1 MFSGRHGRH
10 EHWPLFNRIPVRYKL
25 LCGFLLVALL
35 LGGFGAYLWT
45 TVDGVATVFGGVDDQ
60 YKELKEISQLQ
71 TANSE
76 MADAVKAYI
85 LTGDEKWIDTYDRS
99 SIGFDKALEI
109 LRFDEDDPEEVS
121 IILEI
126 ESVSSRLKGTE
137 LLILAKAQS
146 GDVDR
151 AIELFDESYESFHS
165 EVARLTGDLVVKE
178 SRDVAAGI
186 ERGKSHLTSLKTG
199 MVGLLSG
206 LVLSVVVISTF
217 LASLISR
224 PLMKLVGTA
233 YAISRGNLGARVPIT
248 SGDEIGRLGVAF
260 NDMADH
266 LQRSYSNLEHQVAE
280 RTQELSVTN
289 LELQIEISWRRR
301 AEMKFAE
308 ARDAALEASQAKSE
322 FLASMSH
329 EIRTPMNTI
338 MGMADLLAESRLT
351 TEQREYINAFRAAGD
366 NLLTLIN
373 EILDLSKIEAG
384 HLTLES
390 VDFDLHQLAEQTTE
404 ILDVVAH
411 EKGVAVLY
419 RIGTDVPTGLVGDPS
434 RLRQVL
440 TNLLS
445 NAVKFTQKGDVELDI
460 RNDPV
465 TSEAGCLLFR
475 VSDTGIGIPPEKLET
490 IFDSFTQAD
499 SSTTREYGGTG
510 LGLAIA
516 RRLVQLMGGRIWA
529 ESEPGA
535 GSTFF
540 FTAKLEVQALTLT
553 RALSPPISKA
563 SQGTV
568 VGPNSWNQ
576 RFSLRILLVEDS
588 RPNRLLVQAYL
599 KNTQH
604 QLETAENGEAG
615 VTKFT
620 GGEYD
625 LVLMDMQMPV
635 MDGYAAT
642 RAIRQW
648 QTERGVEPTPII
660 ALTAYALKD
669 DAQKSREAGCSD
681 HITKPIRKAHLMEV
695 IQAHTWRL
703 KHEQSRQY

>member
-1 MFSGRHGRH
+1 MSSGRHGSH
-10 EHWPLFNRIPVRYKL
+10 EHCPLFHRIPIRYKL
-25 LCGFLLVALL
+25 LCGFLLVAFL
-35 LGGFGAYLWT
+35 LGGFGTYLWT
-45 TVDGVATVFGGVDDQ
+45 TVDGVATVFGSVDDQ
-60 YKELKEISQLQ
+60 YKELREFSQLQ
-71 TANSE
+71 AANSE

-99 SIGFDKALEI
+99 SIGFDKALEV
-109 LRFDEDDPEEVS
+109 LRFYEDDSEEVS

-126 ESVSSRLKGTE
+126 ESVSNRLKGTE

-146 GDVDR
+146 GEVDR
-151 AIELFDESYESFHS
+151 AIELFDESYESYHS
-165 EVARLTGDLVVKE
+165 ELARLASDLVVKE

-199 MVGLLSG
+199 MVVLLCG
-206 LVLSVVVISTF
+206 LVLAVVVISSF

-233 YAISRGNLGARVPIT
+233 HAISRGNLGARVPIT

-266 LQRSYSNLEHQVAE
+266 LQRSYSNLEHQVTE

-308 ARDAALEASQAKSE
+308 ARDAALEASRAKSE

-351 TEQREYINAFRAAGD
+351 SEQREYINAFRAAGD

-384 HLTLES
+384 HLTLGS
-390 VDFDLHQLAEQTTE
+390 VNFDLRQLVKQTTE

-411 EKGVAVLY
+411 EKGVAALY
-419 RIGTDVPTGLVGDPS
+419 RIGADVPTALVGDPG
-434 RLRQVL
+434 RLRQLL
-440 TNLLS
+440 TNLLG

-460 RNDPV
+460 RNDPGA
-465 TSEAGCLLFR
+465 SEAGCLLFR

-529 ESEPGA
+529 ESKPGA
-535 GSTFF
+535 GSIFF
-540 FTAKLEVQALTLT
+540 FTAKLGVQAIIPT
-553 RALSPPISKA
+553 RALSPHISRA
-563 SQGTV
+563 SQGTI
-568 VGPNSWNQ
+568 VGPNPSNQ

-604 QLETAENGEAG
+604 QLEIAENGEAG
-615 VTKFT
+615 VAKFT
-620 GGEYD
+620 GGTYD

-648 QTERGVEPTPII
+648 QAERGVEPTPII

-681 HITKPIRKAHLMEV
+681 HITKPIKKAHLMEV
-695 IQAHTWRL
+695 IQAHTSGL
-703 KHEQSRQY
+703 KHERSRQY

>member
-10 EHWPLFNRIPVRYKL
+10 EHWPLFNRIPIRYKL

-109 LRFDEDDPEEVS
+109 LRFDEDDSEEVS

-366 NLLTLIN
+366 WGRMAIVDTKPFKLRV
-373 EILDLSKIEAG
+373 IL
-384 HLTLES
+384 H
-390 VDFDLHQLAEQTTE
+390 
-404 ILDVVAH
+404 
-411 EKGVAVLY
+411 
-419 RIGTDVPTGLVGDPS
+419 RIFGERP
-434 RLRQVL
+434 QV
-440 TNLLS
+440 
-445 NAVKFTQKGDVELDI
+445 
-460 RNDPV
+460 
-465 TSEAGCLLFR
+465 
-475 VSDTGIGIPPEKLET
+475 TGIPAWP
-490 IFDSFTQAD
+490 
-499 SSTTREYGGTG
+499 GG
-510 LGLAIA
+510 AA
-516 RRLVQLMGGRIWA
+516 CYRRSRY
-529 ESEPGA
+529 
-535 GSTFF
+535 
-540 FTAKLEVQALTLT
+540 
-553 RALSPPISKA
+553 
-563 SQGTV
+563 
-568 VGPNSWNQ
+568 
-576 RFSLRILLVEDS
+576 IL
-588 RPNRLLVQAYL
+588 
-599 KNTQH
+599 
-604 QLETAENGEAG
+604 
-615 VTKFT
+615 
-620 GGEYD
+620 
-625 LVLMDMQMPV
+625 
-635 MDGYAAT
+635 
-642 RAIRQW
+642 
-648 QTERGVEPTPII
+648 
-660 ALTAYALKD
+660 
-669 DAQKSREAGCSD
+669 
-681 HITKPIRKAHLMEV
+681 
-695 IQAHTWRL
+695 
-703 KHEQSRQY
+703 

>member
-1 MFSGRHGRH
+1 M
-10 EHWPLFNRIPVRYKL
+10 
-25 LCGFLLVALL
+25 
-35 LGGFGAYLWT
+35 
-45 TVDGVATVFGGVDDQ
+45 
-60 YKELKEISQLQ
+60 
-71 TANSE
+71 
-76 MADAVKAYI
+76 
-85 LTGDEKWIDTYDRS
+85 
-99 SIGFDKALEI
+99 
-109 LRFDEDDPEEVS
+109 
-121 IILEI
+121 
-126 ESVSSRLKGTE
+126 SSRLKGTE

-351 TEQREYINAFRAAGD
+351 TEQREYINGFRAAGD

-419 RIGTDVPTGLVGDPS
+419 RIGTDVPTGLVGDPG

-440 TNLLS
+440 TNLLG

-516 RRLVQLMGGRIWA
+516 RRLVK
-529 ESEPGA
+529 ES
-535 GSTFF
+535 
-540 FTAKLEVQALTLT
+540 
-553 RALSPPISKA
+553 
-563 SQGTV
+563 
-568 VGPNSWNQ
+568 N
-576 RFSLRILLVEDS
+576 
-588 RPNRLLVQAYL
+588 
-599 KNTQH
+599 
-604 QLETAENGEAG
+604 
-615 VTKFT
+615 
-620 GGEYD
+620 
-625 LVLMDMQMPV
+625 
-635 MDGYAAT
+635 
-642 RAIRQW
+642 
-648 QTERGVEPTPII
+648 
-660 ALTAYALKD
+660 
-669 DAQKSREAGCSD
+669 
-681 HITKPIRKAHLMEV
+681 
-695 IQAHTWRL
+695 
-703 KHEQSRQY
+703 